1 MYLKRI
7 LPVVLGVSIFIIGCG
22 NEENEKADTA
32 SQKVEQ
38 TNDESTKNNN
48 EGKNTEKNKEEV
60 KLDIKPLPSSY
71 EELEEMP
78 VGEESEHI
86 PLLTQEDRE
95 KAVERFKGLPDVK
108 NNPSEEELDYYY
120 QELLSMVQRDFKGPE
135 EMMKQLKFQSF
146 GNPEIEDSRYQFK
159 ENLNVEIILDASGSM
174 AQNAG
179 NNTKMESAKEEILNF
194 VKELPE
200 GTKVGMRVYGHKGSN
215 ADSDKELSCKSSE
228 IVYPINTYDTAKFQS
243 ALDQVKPTGWT
254 PISLALKEAQKDLS
268 KFNGENNT
276 NIVYLVSDGIETCD
290 QDPVDAAKDLYDS
303 NLNPIINVIGFDVD
317 GEGQRQLKEIA
328 DTTEGIYSNV
338 EDQAGLKAELEKINS
353 VAEAWDKWKEKGEQS
368 IELKEVQNSLDIFEY
383 ITKEDV
389 KATDERVQINLLLST
404 FKEFDYMS
412 NDSRIYLENKNNE
425 YHKWIG
431 EQIDEFKAQL
441 KELNQKNYQE
451 AKKALEEKYQLN
463 SQ

>member
-38 TNDESTKNNN
+38 TNDESTKDNN
-48 EGKNTEKNKEEV
+48 EEKNTEKNKEEV
-60 KLDIKPLPSSY
+60 KLDVKPLPSSY

-78 VGEESEHI
+78 VGEESKHI
-86 PLLTQEDRE
+86 PLLTQEDKE

-228 IVYPINTYDTAKFQS
+228 IVYPINTYETAKFQT

-290 QDPVDAAKDLYDS
+290 QDPVEAAKDLYDS

-338 EDQAGLKAELEKINS
+338 EDQAGLKAELKKINN
-353 VAEAWDKWKEKGEQS
+353 VAEAWDKWKEKGEES

-404 FKEFDYMS
+404 FTEFDYMS
-412 NDSRIYLENKNNE
+412 KESRDYLQNKNNE
-425 YHKWIG
+425 YHKWISG
-431 EQIDEFKAQL
+431 EIDEFKNQL
-441 KELNQKNYQE
+441 KVLNEKNYQE